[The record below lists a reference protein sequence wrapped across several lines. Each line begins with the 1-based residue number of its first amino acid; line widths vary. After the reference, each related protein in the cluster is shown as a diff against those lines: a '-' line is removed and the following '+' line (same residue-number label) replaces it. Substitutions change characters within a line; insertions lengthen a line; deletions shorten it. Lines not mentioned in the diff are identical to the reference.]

1 MTRLFSNK
9 TMSNN
14 DLSNSLPKRQ
24 ESSVATNSKTGNGY
38 IQPLSFRDAI
48 SRGQDRVIAVVRRD
62 QNDLRRLVS
71 WIKRRLVEVF
81 HYLGAF
87 DIVEEYQ
94 IQTLAVRICNRFYYW
109 TVPELDYAFV
119 AFTNGEYGKLVHYN
133 HDGDTSVI
141 NPQDVMKALIAFDAD
156 LLKERAR
163 YEDEQRSK
171 KLAQERLRD
180 ASKPHGIAAWI
191 DYCKQHGLDPNTH
204 KLPRVNIDKM
214 NVNKVLYPE
223 KNNKNNK

>member
-1 MTRLFSNK
+1 
-9 TMSNN
+9 MSNN

-71 WIKRRLVEVF
+71 WIKRRLIEVF

-141 NPQDVMKALIAFDAD
+141 NPQDVMKALIAFDTD

-180 ASKPHGIAAWI
+180 AAKPHGIAAWI

-204 KLPRVNIDKM
+204 KLHRVNIDKM

>member
-1 MTRLFSNK
+1 
-9 TMSNN
+9 MSNN

-180 ASKPHGIAAWI
+180 AAKPHGIAAWI

-204 KLPRVNIDKM
+204 KLHRVNIDKM

>member
-1 MTRLFSNK
+1 
-9 TMSNN
+9 MSNN

-71 WIKRRLVEVF
+71 WIKRRLIEVF

-141 NPQDVMKALIAFDAD
+141 NPQDVMKALIAFDTD

-180 ASKPHGIAAWI
+180 AAKPHGIAAWI

-214 NVNKVLYPE
+214 NVNKVLYTE

>member
-1 MTRLFSNK
+1 
-9 TMSNN
+9 MSNN
-14 DLSNSLPKRQ
+14 VPSDSLPKRQ

-38 IQPLSFRDAI
+38 IQPVSFIDAI
-48 SRGQDRVIAVVRRD
+48 SRGQDRAIAVVRRD

-71 WIKRRLVEVF
+71 WIKSRLIEVF

-133 HDGDTSVI
+133 HNGDTSVI

-180 ASKPHGIAAWI
+180 AAKPHGIAAWV